1 MPDPLSDESN
11 NSLIEIFPQ
20 PDFIILIQS
29 NIWFSKFTRFFD
41 TEPKEAGKT
50 TGQASYKQKDTE
62 Q

>member
-1 MPDPLSDESN
+1 MPDSLSDKYN
-11 NSLIEIFPQ
+11 NSLIEMFLQ
-20 PDFIILIQS
+20 PDIIILIQS
-29 NIWFSKFTRFFD
+29 NIWFSKFTRFLD